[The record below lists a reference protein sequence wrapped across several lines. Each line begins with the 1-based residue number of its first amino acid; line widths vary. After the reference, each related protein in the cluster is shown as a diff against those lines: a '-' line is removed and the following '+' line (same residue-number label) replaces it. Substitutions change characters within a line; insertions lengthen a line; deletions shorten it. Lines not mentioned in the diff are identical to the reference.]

1 MHFHGVG
8 TDLLLPAIYCF
19 LDRAARDDMVWA
31 TRERFKHRK
40 LAAGKVDCLSFQ
52 AYPARGGINLKQ
64 SDPHHRF
71 SAPAVAAHQRAQPR
85 GKFAKRS
92 EEHTSELQSLMRISS
107 AVLCLKKNNN
117 KQRKAAQ
124 TST

>member
-1 MHFHGVG
+1 
-8 TDLLLPAIYCF
+8 
-19 LDRAARDDMVWA
+19 MVWA

-64 SDPHHRF
+64 SDTHHRF

-85 GKFAKRS
+85 GKFAQIEGLAEIIVSPEVEPFDPTLGHFARGHKRS
-92 EEHTSELQSLMRISS
+92 EERHVGKEWFSTCRFLVQPYHSN
-107 AVLCLKKNNN
+107 KNN
-117 KQRKAAQ
+117 
-124 TST
+124 

>member
-1 MHFHGVG
+1 
-8 TDLLLPAIYCF
+8 
-19 LDRAARDDMVWA
+19 MVWA

-85 GKFAKRS
+85 GKFAKIEGLAEIIVRPEVEPFDPILGHVRS
-92 EEHTSELQSLMRISS
+92 EEHTSELQSLMRISY
-107 AVLCLKKNNN
+107 AVFCLKTKKKKLNQ
-117 KQRKAAQ
+117 KH
-124 TST
+124 TH

>member
-1 MHFHGVG
+1 
-8 TDLLLPAIYCF
+8 
-19 LDRAARDDMVWA
+19 MVWA

-85 GKFAKRS
+85 GKFAKIEGLAEIIVRPEVEPFDPILGHVARGQKQDRRDRKS
-92 EEHTSELQSLMRISS
+92 TRLNSS
-107 AVLCLKKNNN
+107 P
-117 KQRKAAQ
+117 
-124 TST
+124 